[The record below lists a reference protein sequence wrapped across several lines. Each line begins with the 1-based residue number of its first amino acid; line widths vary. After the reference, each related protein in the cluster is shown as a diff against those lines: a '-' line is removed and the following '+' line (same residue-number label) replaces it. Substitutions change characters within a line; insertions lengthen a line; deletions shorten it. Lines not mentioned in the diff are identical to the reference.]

1 MSDKI
6 RTFIAIELPEKILTP
21 IRQVQGHLRDY
32 GFKIRWVPP
41 TNIHLTLKFLGD
53 IDASEIEKI
62 GQTILKSVEA
72 YEPLSLGAKG
82 IGVFPGLKNP
92 RVVWV
97 GVFGMVDPLTK
108 LHQSLQ
114 ENLELVGFPKEKR
127 RFKTHLT
134 LGRIKSKVP
143 RGRLLDAIQKYQ
155 GFQTEA
161 FVADRITLF
170 KSDLKPSGA
179 IYTRLK
185 HIPF

>member
-1 MSDKI
+1 MSEKI

-62 GQTILKSVEA
+62 GHAILKSVEA
-72 YEPLSLGAKG
+72 YEPLSLGTKE
-82 IGVFPGLKNP
+82 IGVFPDLKNP

-97 GVFGMVDPLTK
+97 GVCGMVDPLIK
-108 LHQSLQ
+108 LQQSLQ
-114 ENLELVGFPKEKR
+114 ENLDLIGFPKEKR
-127 RFKTHLT
+127 RFKAHLT
-134 LGRIKSKVP
+134 LGRIKTKVP
-143 RGRLLDAIQKYQ
+143 RERLQGAIQKYQ
-155 GFQTEA
+155 SFQTEA

-185 HIPF
+185 HIPI